1 MTAFRKHLTLVAALV
16 MIALTAFTVQ
26 AILDTSIHEPVSG
39 ALITGNSLD
48 LTGGEQAGVSG
59 TLITGSSVDVPEDN
73 EDDLIG
79 AMNKAA
85 DWLLQDNQ

>member
-26 AILDTSIHEPVSG
+26 AILDTSVQEPISG
-39 ALITGNSLD
+39 ALITGN
-48 LTGGEQAGVSG
+48 A
-59 TLITGSSVDVPEDN
+59 VDVPEDN
-73 EDDLIG
+73 EDDIIG